1 MRSVEE
7 LVLAVPRD
15 ALVSVGLKNGVTL
28 GEASGPAMGSILN
41 HGDFLP
47 RSQVERDASLL
58 QPIPCAVI
66 KAGATFLTLRRG
78 EGKKDSPL
86 HGRYVIWVG
95 GHVRL
100 QDSIDGSAEGNDF
113 LIQSLFRE
121 VEEELSINASAFDFL
136 GLIAPPGALHFA
148 ILYEST
154 ISPTLIPDVS
164 PNREFLTPKA
174 RSKQA
179 RFLSMRSL
187 VELYPRLDIW
197 SKLALKEIYRYSKR
211 QPFNPQLDLW
221 RTLDRR

>member
-1 MRSVEE
+1 MIEE
-7 LVLAVPRD
+7 QVLAVPRD
-15 ALVSVGLKNGVTL
+15 ELARAGFTNGVTP
-28 GEASGPAMGSILN
+28 GEAAGLVIGSILN

-47 RSQVERDASLL
+47 RSSVERDASLL

-66 KAGATFLTLRRG
+66 KAGAAYLTLRRG

-95 GHVRL
+95 GHVRM
-100 QDSIDGSAEGNDF
+100 QDSIDASVGGNDF

-121 VEEELSINASAFDFL
+121 VEEELSISANAFEFL
-136 GLIAPPGALHFA
+136 GLIAPPGSLHFA
-148 ILYEST
+148 ILFESV

-164 PNREFLTPKA
+164 PNGEFLTPKA

-179 RFLSMRSL
+179 RFLSMRNLIEMYPSL
-187 VELYPRLDIW
+187 DLW

-211 QPFNPQLDLW
+211 QQFNPQLDLW